1 MNTIRKKNGLYK
13 KVAIVGA
20 GMIDFGELFEK
31 SFESMTEEAYL
42 KALQSVDKGLDPAQ
56 IEAAW
61 IGTLYPAQ
69 GNSGLLLSFA
79 TGLFEIPVTRVEN
92 ACATGSDAFRTA
104 CMAIAAGVYDLALVV
119 GVEKMRDDG
128 AGHIQRSAVK
138 QLWGGRG
145 VTMPA
150 FFGLHATGYMHK
162 YKATR
167 EDIALVSV
175 KNHYNGKRYPHAHY
189 RFECSVDDVL
199 KAPFISY
206 PLGLYDCCPVTDGA
220 AALFVCRSDL
230 AKQFTEKPVYVLGSG
245 LATETFF
252 RGGDLASFP
261 ATQYAAEQ
269 AYQMAG
275 VSPDEIDVAEIHDC
289 FSITELISYEDLGF
303 AKPGQAAQLLREKK
317 VELAGEKPINP
328 SGGLLAKG
336 HPIGATGVA
345 QLVELFQQ
353 LRGEAGAVQVQNTPE
368 LALQHNVGIGR
379 TATGSVACVHI
390 LGL

>member
-1 MNTIRKKNGLYK
+1 MSKTKQQNGLYRK
-13 KVAIVGA
+13 IAIVGA

-31 SFESMTEEAYL
+31 SFESMVEEAYL
-42 KALQSVDKGLDPAQ
+42 QALKSVNKGIDPAQ

-61 IGTLYPAQ
+61 IGTLYPPQ
-69 GNSGLLLSFA
+69 GNSGLLLSYA

-92 ACATGSDAFRTA
+92 ACATGSDALRTA
-104 CMAIAAGVYDLALVV
+104 CMAIAAGVYDVALVV

-150 FFGLHATGYMHK
+150 FFGLHATAYMNK

-175 KNHYNGKRYPHAHY
+175 KNHHNGALYPHAHY
-189 RFECSVDDVL
+189 RFECSVEEVL

-220 AALFVCRSDL
+220 AALIMCRADL
-230 AKQFTEKPVYVLGSG
+230 ASRYTEKPVYVLGSG
-245 LATETFF
+245 LATDTFF
-252 RGGDLASFP
+252 RGGDLSNFP
-261 ATQYAAEQ
+261 ATKFAAQQ
-269 AYQMAG
+269 AYEMAG
-275 VSPDEIDVAEIHDC
+275 VTSDEIDVAEIHDC

-303 AKPGQAAQLLREKK
+303 AQPGQGAALLKEKR
-317 VELAGEKPINP
+317 VALEGEKPINP

-353 LRGEAGAVQVQNTPE
+353 LRGEAGPVQVKNRPK
-368 LALQHNVGIGR
+368 LALQHNIGIGR

>member
-1 MNTIRKKNGLYK
+1 MKATQENGLYRN
-13 KVAIVGA
+13 VAIVGA
-20 GMIDFGELFEK
+20 GIINFGELFDK
-31 SFESMTEEAYL
+31 SFESMIEDAYL
-42 KALQSVDKGLDPAQ
+42 RALQSVEKGLDPSQ

-61 IGTLYPAQ
+61 IGTLYPPQ
-69 GNSGLLLSFA
+69 GNSGLLLAFA
-79 TGLFEIPVTRVEN
+79 TGLFEIPITRVEN

-128 AGHIQRSAVK
+128 AGHIQRSAVP

-150 FFGLHATGYMHK
+150 FFGLHATAYMHK
-162 YKATR
+162 YQTTR
-167 EDIALVSV
+167 EDLALVSV
-175 KNHYNGKRYPHAHY
+175 KNHHNGKLYPHAHY
-189 RFECSVDDVL
+189 RFECSVQDVL
-199 KAPFISY
+199 NAPFISY

-220 AALFVCRSDL
+220 AALIVCHADV
-230 AKQFTEKPVYVLGSG
+230 AEKFTDKPVYLLGSG
-245 LATETFF
+245 LATDTFF

-261 ATQYAAEQ
+261 ATQYAAQQ
-269 AYQMAG
+269 AYAMAG
-275 VSPDEIDVAEIHDC
+275 VQPDEIDVAEIHDC

-303 AKPGQAAQLLREKK
+303 AKPGQGVHLLKEKRILL
-317 VELAGEKPINP
+317 EGDKPINP

-353 LRGEAGAVQVQNTPE
+353 LRGEAGPVQVKNHPE
-368 LALQHNVGIGR
+368 LALQHNIGIGR

>member
-1 MNTIRKKNGLYK
+1 
-13 KVAIVGA
+13 
-20 GMIDFGELFEK
+20 
-31 SFESMTEEAYL
+31 
-42 KALQSVDKGLDPAQ
+42 
-56 IEAAW
+56 
-61 IGTLYPAQ
+61 
-69 GNSGLLLSFA
+69 
-79 TGLFEIPVTRVEN
+79 
-92 ACATGSDAFRTA
+92 
-104 CMAIAAGVYDLALVV
+104 
-119 GVEKMRDDG
+119 
-128 AGHIQRSAVK
+128 
-138 QLWGGRG
+138 
-145 VTMPA
+145 MPA

-162 YKATR
+162 YRATR

>member
-1 MNTIRKKNGLYK
+1 
-13 KVAIVGA
+13 
-20 GMIDFGELFEK
+20 MI
-31 SFESMTEEAYL
+31 EEAYL
-42 KALQSVDKGLDPAQ
+42 NALKSVDKGLDPSQ

-61 IGTLYPAQ
+61 VGTLYPPQ

-79 TGLFEIPVTRVEN
+79 TGLFETPITRVEN

-104 CMAIAAGVYDLALVV
+104 CMAIAAGVYDVALVV
-119 GVEKMRDDG
+119 GAEKMRDDG
-128 AGHIQRSAVK
+128 SGHIQRSAVK

-150 FFGLHATGYMHK
+150 FFGLHATAYMHK
-162 YKATR
+162 YRATR

-175 KNHYNGKRYPHAHY
+175 KNHHNGTLYPHAHY
-189 RFECSVDDVL
+189 RFECSVEDVL

-220 AALFVCRSDL
+220 AALILCKTDL
-230 AKQFTEKPVYVLGSG
+230 ASQFTEKPVYVLGSG

-261 ATQYAAEQ
+261 ATKFAAQQ
-269 AYQMAG
+269 AYTMAG
-275 VSPDEIDVAEIHDC
+275 VTSDEIDVAEIHDC

-303 AKPGQAAQLLREKK
+303 AEPGRGVTLLKEKI
-317 VELAGEKPINP
+317 VDLRGVKPINP

-345 QLVELFQQ
+345 QLAELFQQ
-353 LRGEAGAVQVQNTPE
+353 LRGEAGPVQVQNNPE
-368 LALQHNVGIGR
+368 LALQHNIGIGR
-379 TATGSVACVHI
+379 TATGSVACVHV
-390 LGL
+390 LGR